1 MRSRYVPLNSRDA
14 DLDRFRSRILVAA
27 AAVVVGFGLLIG
39 RFFFLQVV
47 QHDYYI
53 TRAEDNRISLV
64 PIAPNRGVIQ
74 DRNGVVLARNYSAFT
89 LEITPSK
96 VENLD
101 ATIDAVSQYVDIQ
114 PKDRRRFKKL
124 LEESKSFESIP
135 IRTRLTDEEVARFTA
150 NRYLFPGVDVQA
162 RLFRD

>member
-74 DRNGVVLARNYSAFT
+74 DRKGGHIWVFR
-89 LEITPSK
+89 
-96 VENLD
+96 
-101 ATIDAVSQYVDIQ
+101 Q
-114 PKDRRRFKKL
+114 P
-124 LEESKSFESIP
+124 
-135 IRTRLTDEEVARFTA
+135 LTDG
-150 NRYLFPGVDVQA
+150 FPTSL
-162 RLFRD
+162 R